1 MCIKKS
7 EDRTASPS
15 TKVRKLYLS
24 DFDSV
29 FDMRQEV
36 EMLVE
41 KEYVVFCYGENG
53 DLLNIYKKAD
63 D

>member
-1 MCIKKS
+1 MYTKKS

-15 TKVRKLYLS
+15 TRVRKLYLS

-36 EMLVE
+36 EILVE
-41 KEYVVFCYGENG
+41 KGYAVFCYGENG
-53 DLLNIYKKAD
+53 DLLGIYKKAD